1 MAYRTRTGTLLIADI
16 SGYTEYLAHAELEH
30 AQAIITV
37 LLESIIDAVDRR
49 LELVKL
55 EGDAVFF
62 VSEQGPELGQTVVAN
77 VVSMFR
83 AFHLRQQRARR
94 ETGCPCQGC
103 ACACGLGLKFVA
115 HHGTFGEH
123 DVHGLREIIGPDV
136 VIVHRLL
143 KNTVGL
149 REYALFTAALVD
161 QLGADAPG
169 VRLEAHSE
177 SYEYIGVVPTGVWD
191 LGPLCD
197 GAHQHGAA
205 SESGP
210 PQH

>member
-1 MAYRTRTGTLLIADI
+1 MAYRTRTGILLIADI
-16 SGYTEYLAHAELEH
+16 SGYTEYLTHAELQH
-30 AQAIITV
+30 AQAIITE

-62 VSEQGPELGQTVVAN
+62 VSEQDPELGKTVVAN

-83 AFHLRQQRARR
+83 AFHARQQGARR
-94 ETGCPCQGC
+94 ETGCPCPGC

-115 HHGTFGEH
+115 HYGTFGEH
-123 DVHGLREIIGPDV
+123 HVHGLREIIGPDV
-136 VIVHRLL
+136 VLVHRLL

-149 REYALFTAALVD
+149 QEYALFTAALVAE
-161 QLGADAPG
+161 LGFGTPG
-169 VRLEAHSE
+169 VRLEAHAE
-177 SYEYIGVVPTGVWD
+177 SYEHIGVVKTGVWD

-197 GAHQHGAA
+197 GSHQHGPRRENGA
-205 SESGP
+205 S
-210 PQH
+210 HH